1 VTIRYTYDVNYPAF
15 RDSDY
20 AETYAE
26 LVENIANSIPFD
38 LASTHYAENIHRVIS
53 LELERISAA
62 MHKVKQNAFVARADE
77 NGMQLWEMF
86 SNFPVDHADTLED
99 RRKYIQ
105 GKFTGRHIYLGY
117 HFHNA
122 LENLG
127 GPVRKYVYN
136 PDEAFAAV
144 YFREALSASK
154 LRKITFFCLNAG
166 PAHIRWS
173 LDSPGAGMGW
183 VVTQMSEYSAPWLRS
198 DAAYDPEDQEAANF
212 TTRPWTDL
220 TPSERD
226 AYCKSAYEDWDSLE
240 DYQKWEF
247 YGQGEAAD
255 TYDPTKPPAWM
266 EFDWLNAADGT
277 FDDDD
282 APPRF
287 QEFI

>member
-1 VTIRYTYDVNYPAF
+1 MTVRYTYDVNYPAF

-20 AETYAE
+20 AETYTE
-26 LVENIANSIPFD
+26 LVENIANSIPLD

-77 NGMQLWEMF
+77 DGMQLWEMF

-117 HFHNA
+117 HFHTA

-127 GPVRKYVYN
+127 GPIRRYVYN

-144 YFREALSASK
+144 FFSEALSESK
-154 LRKITFFCLNAG
+154 LRKIAFFCLNAG
-166 PAHIRWS
+166 PAHIRWTME
-173 LDSPGAGMGW
+173 SPGAGVGW
-183 VVTQMSEYSAPWLRS
+183 LVTQSSEYSAPWLRS
-198 DAAYDPEDQEAANF
+198 QASVPPSDQEAAGF
-212 TTRPWTDL
+212 LTRPWSDL
-220 TPSERD
+220 TNGERD
-226 AYCKSAYEDWDSLE
+226 AYCKSAYEDWKGLTDE
-240 DYQKWEF
+240 QKWEF
-247 YGQGEAAD
+247 YGQSASS
-255 TYDPTKPPAWM
+255 YDPTKPPDWM
-266 EFDWLNAADGT
+266 TATPGPNDEP
-277 FDDDD
+277 
-282 APPRF
+282 PPRF